1 MSELI
6 LQYIDSAPTQG
17 NDDKLTFELIRW
29 LTTLADTL
37 NTTIQEIQD
46 ELNIITGI
54 NVISADTQQAI
65 INAKYVPTNDI
76 TRTAITLPSIAEVG
90 SFVSI
95 IGEGLS
101 GWSLNTNV
109 GQTIKFAASSA
120 STSISS
126 AERYDAILVTCVV
139 SDTTWVVTSY
149 VSTGLIIV

>member
-65 INAKYVPTNDI
+65 INTKYVPTNDI
-76 TRTAITLPSIAEVG
+76 TRTVISLPSIAEVG

-95 IGEGLS
+95 IGEGLA

>member
-149 VSTGLIIV
+149 VSTDLIIV